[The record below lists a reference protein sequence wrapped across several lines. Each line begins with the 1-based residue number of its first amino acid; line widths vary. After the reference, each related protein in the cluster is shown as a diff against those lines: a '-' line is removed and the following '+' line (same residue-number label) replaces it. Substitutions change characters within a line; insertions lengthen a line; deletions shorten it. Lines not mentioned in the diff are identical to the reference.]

1 MHKKLLLILL
11 SVMLSGLGVA
21 QAVELTQQQKQEMLS
36 DVQSHTDAKRIATL
50 ALSDQSDKANFDLLR
65 IKQPQQ
71 EVVRFLAIQAIAKS
85 HPRYT
90 SDLAVFVD
98 SQRKLPSSL
107 TLVEQGDGFRF
118 SSPAFAY
125 QQLAQRLMDDWDLN
139 EQEMDFYIAVES
151 GQLNLRAWLAEN
163 PELRVSRE
171 RLLIENVMKLS
182 DEGMH
187 FLANQVTTPN
197 VVSWL
202 PSADVMVA
210 IAAASQNSDL
220 YNILWKMKTNSA
232 VRRELERLGVD
243 GSEFSIQQ
251 LIVASSNPS
260 LNKRSLQLLAKYAP
274 TSQPAETFL
283 VSKMTNRHDAEVIS
297 SSIQEYGYSSWFN
310 QWVIEHPELF
320 NH

>member
-1 MHKKLLLILL
+1 MHKRLLVILL
-11 SVMLSGLGVA
+11 SVMLSGLSMV
-21 QAVELTQQQKQEMLS
+21 QAVELTQQQKQQMLA
-36 DVQSHTDAKRIATL
+36 DTQSHDDAQRIVAL

-71 EVVRFLAIQAIAKS
+71 EVVRFLAIKSIAEN
-85 HPRYT
+85 HPQYT

-98 SQRKLPSSL
+98 SQRKVPSSL

-139 EQEMDFYIAVES
+139 EQEMNFYIAVEN
-151 GQLNLRAWLAEN
+151 GKLNLRTWLTEN
-163 PELRVSRE
+163 PELTSPRE
-171 RLLIENVMKLS
+171 RLLIENVVKLS
-182 DEGMH
+182 EDGMS
-187 FLANQVTTPN
+187 FLAQQVTTNN

-202 PSADVMVA
+202 PSTEVMVA
-210 IAAASQNSDL
+210 IASASHSPEL

-232 VRRELERLGVD
+232 VNRELERLGAD

-251 LIVASSNPS
+251 LILASSNPS

-274 TSQPAETFL
+274 TSQPAEDFL
-283 VSKMTNRHDAEVIS
+283 VSKMNNRNDAQVIS
-297 SSIQEYGYSSWFN
+297 TSIQEYGYSSWFK